1 MQLLKEILSHC
12 ANLQFFFQFG
22 ANSFWQSANRIC
34 QYYQADVNG
43 KVWINL
49 FISILFFSFY
59 LTSFFFN
66 ICSLTDQGSF
76 DVRFCAVKAT
86 VNYLLVHEKDTNILN
101 HFKDL
106 LGPVLSI
113 TMESIEKGDDDAGLK
128 ALIDLAESCPKFLRP
143 QLDQLFIACIKVFYL
158 PKNLKYS
165 DFFLLFYHHFS
176 NHKLCFCFFFVSCSL

>member
-1 MQLLKEILSHC
+1 MQTS
-12 ANLQFFFQFG
+12 NFFFSSVPTVFG
-22 ANSFWQSANRIC
+22 NQQTEYVNIIKQMLMARYGLIYLLVFYFFHFIWQ
-34 QYYQADVNG
+34 V
-43 KVWINL
+43 
-49 FISILFFSFY
+49 FFY
-59 LTSFFFN
+59 N

-143 QLDQLFIACIKVFYL
+143 QLDQLFIACIKVFFL
-158 PKNLKYS
+158 PKKLHIQM
-165 DFFLLFYHHFS
+165 FLLFYQT
-176 NHKLCFCFFFVSCSL
+176 KLVKLKI